1 MRNKPILPPT
11 NQEIEEI
18 CRIINETL
26 GFNYG
31 SQKKYLIESRLNKRL
46 LKLGIDNY
54 QTYLAHLEQDA
65 GERYI
70 LCELL
75 TTNVTSFFREPVQF
89 EYLADTLLP
98 RFATEKKG
106 PKKLRCWSAGSSSG
120 EEAYS
125 IAITCR
131 ETLGNNWDVKVL
143 ATDISVEQL
152 KIGSVGSFPRE
163 KLASVPPQWRAKYF
177 RPDQANPDHFQ
188 VIPEL
193 RNDVLFRVANLLDND
208 SLPSR
213 IRLDIIFCRNV
224 FIYLS
229 KEARTQILDYFY
241 HRLHTEGYLFLGHSE
256 SIDTTSDHRW
266 LSLGKSIYQKRQ
278 VFS

>member
-89 EYLADTLLP
+89 EYLARTLLP
-98 RFATEKKG
+98 RFSTEKKG
-106 PKKLRCWSAGSSSG
+106 PKKIRCWSAGSSSG

-125 IAITCR
+125 IAITCH
-131 ETLGNNWDVKVL
+131 ETLGKNWDIKVL

-152 KIGSVGSFPRE
+152 KIGSTGSFPRE
-163 KLASVPPQWRAKYF
+163 KLKSVPAHWRAKYF
-177 RPDQANPDHFQ
+177 RPDQDKPDHVR

-193 RNDVLFRVANLLDND
+193 RRAVLFRTANLLDNK
-208 SLPSR
+208 SLPPH

-229 KEARTQILDYFY
+229 KEARLQIVDYFNY
-241 HRLHTEGYLFLGHSE
+241 RLHPGGYLFLGHSE

-266 LSLGKSIYQKRQ
+266 LSLGKSIYKKR
-278 VFS
+278 